1 MAEDTTG
8 GPGADSGE
16 SADAPNPR
24 ADAQSQAQTGRD
36 TTPQNLRTQDG
47 KTWTLAEAVA
57 RINEMAREN
66 RTYHQRAQTAE
77 QERDSLRQER
87 DSLLSESRKRTVRDG
102 ALREAEGAKA
112 RMPGVVADLIDLD
125 AVDFDDKGK
134 PTNLAK
140 LIETIRKRHPDLFAA
155 GNADGGSRGGA
166 PGPDMNTIIRRA
178 AGRG

>member
-1 MAEDTTG
+1 MAEDTTANG
-8 GPGADSGE
+8 ETPGGSAGSQPGPGAQS
-16 SADAPNPR
+16 PNP
-24 ADAQSQAQTGRD
+24 QAGSD
-36 TTPQNLRTQDG
+36 TTPQALKSKDG

-57 RINEMAREN
+57 HIDELNREN
-66 RTYHQRAQTAE
+66 ASHRTRAQRAE
-77 QERDSLRQER
+77 EERDSIRQER
-87 DSLLSESRKRTVRDG
+87 DTLLSDSRRRTVRDG

-112 RMPGVVADLIDLD
+112 RMPAVVADLVDLGE
-125 AVDFDDKGK
+125 VEFDDKGK